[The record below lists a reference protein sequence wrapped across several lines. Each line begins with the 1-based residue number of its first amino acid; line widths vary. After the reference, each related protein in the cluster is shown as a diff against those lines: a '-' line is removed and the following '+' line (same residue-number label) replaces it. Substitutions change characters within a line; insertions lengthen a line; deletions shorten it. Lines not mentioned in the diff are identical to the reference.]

1 MPCNISLMPKRI
13 WTIVGEQDV
22 KLSGEQRQTQQ
33 IARTYLK
40 ETPIIILDEITSSLD
55 SDSEKIY

>member
-1 MPCNISLMPKRI
+1 MPKRI